1 MELTDFRQISLCNV
15 IYKLISKCVV
25 NRLHC
30 ILDEIV
36 SPEQSAFVP
45 TRRVTDNALLAFEC
59 THAIQRTNGRT
70 GDFCAYKLD
79 LLKAYDRVDW
89 SFLKQVM
96 KKLGFHSKFVQWVMT
111 CVTTVCY
118 SVCFNGTMLSP
129 FRPSQGLQQ
138 GDPLSPYLFLL
149 VPVFLFL

>member
-70 GDFCAYKLD
+70 
-79 LLKAYDRVDW
+79 
-89 SFLKQVM
+89 
-96 KKLGFHSKFVQWVMT
+96 
-111 CVTTVCY
+111 
-118 SVCFNGTMLSP
+118 
-129 FRPSQGLQQ
+129 
-138 GDPLSPYLFLL
+138 
-149 VPVFLFL
+149 